1 MASTTCTNC
10 RGVVPAGAFKCPS
23 CGHEVASSG
32 TKFNAASLTQTDRII
47 GIATLVLV
55 ISLLFLP
62 WFSLDGLT
70 GGALSAHGYLYLTL
84 FVSIGILSLIG
95 GHAFGI
101 IKSPEGSSVSR
112 DQMLMVGT
120 AVNFVFVLLGFI
132 LKPGG
137 LPGFSVGW
145 SYGAFIGLVAAVVA
159 ALPLGL
165 PIIQARRR
173 K

>member
-1 MASTTCTNC
+1 
-10 RGVVPAGAFKCPS
+10 V
-23 CGHEVASSG
+23 
-32 TKFNAASLTQTDRII
+32 KFNSSALTQTDRII
-47 GIATLVLV
+47 GIATLVLL

-84 FVSIGILSLIG
+84 FVSIGVLSLIG
-95 GHAFGI
+95 GHALGI
-101 IKSPEGSSVSR
+101 IKMPEGTSISR

-120 AVNFVFVLLGFI
+120 AVNFVFVLVGFI

-137 LPGFSVGW
+137 LPGYSVGW
-145 SYGAFIGLVAAVVA
+145 SYGAFIGLVAAVIA

-165 PIIQARRR
+165 PVIQARRR